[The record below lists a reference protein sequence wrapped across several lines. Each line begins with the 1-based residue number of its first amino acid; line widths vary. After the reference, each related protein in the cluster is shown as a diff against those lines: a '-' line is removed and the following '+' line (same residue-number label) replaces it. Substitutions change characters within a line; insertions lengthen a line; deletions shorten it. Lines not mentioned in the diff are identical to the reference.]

1 MQNKKIKLVETT
13 QRTPEK
19 ISHRERDENVSRNH
33 AKNIMR
39 HHQKPKKIKYY
50 NLRSCTKGKSDLSSY
65 FLFFTPILHY

>member
-19 ISHRERDENVSRNH
+19 ISHRERHENVSRNH

-39 HHQKPKKIKYY
+39 HHQKPKK
-50 NLRSCTKGKSDLSSY
+50 SSTTTY
-65 FLFFTPILHY
+65 EVVLKAEVT